1 MEERSKQTVFMTE
14 EEKAEFEA
22 FQQAKARKAAEEKA
36 KADREMY
43 RQMVDEEIENS
54 IPVLLG
60 ISEEIKESKQ
70 KVLDN
75 FKAILAM
82 KADLFK
88 TKMRNDQRSHTF
100 TNSAGDKRITLG
112 VYVTDGYRDTVEDGI
127 AIVKEYI
134 ASLANDEK
142 TQALVNMVFRL
153 LSRDAKGTL
162 KASRARWPKIPATH
176 GSWRVCALSRRA
188 TSRR

>member
-1 MEERSKQTVFMTE
+1 MIMKELNEQTVIMTAEER
-14 EEKAEFEA
+14 AEFEA
-22 FQQAKARKAAEEKA
+22 FQREKAKKAAEEKA

-43 RQMVDEEIENS
+43 KQMVDEEIENS

-88 TKMRNDQRSHTF
+88 TKIRNDQSP
-100 TNSAGDKRITLG
+100 S
-112 VYVTDGYRDTVEDGI
+112 
-127 AIVKEYI
+127 
-134 ASLANDEK
+134 
-142 TQALVNMVFRL
+142 
-153 LSRDAKGTL
+153 
-162 KASRARWPKIPATH
+162 
-176 GSWRVCALSRRA
+176 
-188 TSRR
+188 

>member
-60 ISEEIKESKQ
+60 MTES
-70 KVLDN
+70 
-75 FKAILAM
+75 
-82 KADLFK
+82 
-88 TKMRNDQRSHTF
+88 
-100 TNSAGDKRITLG
+100 
-112 VYVTDGYRDTVEDGI
+112 
-127 AIVKEYI
+127 
-134 ASLANDEK
+134 
-142 TQALVNMVFRL
+142 
-153 LSRDAKGTL
+153 
-162 KASRARWPKIPATH
+162 
-176 GSWRVCALSRRA
+176 
-188 TSRR
+188 